1 MPGQAQTADMRT
13 HMLSSIVHMP
23 LTGWAGGLASSL
35 ARTWRADCNAQ
46 AWSGSGGRPHR
57 LHFLSERLDHKDGD
71 AVVASWDVVERYL
84 QGQRWVLGRGRGAR
98 EGQKQMALLQ
108 CGDREGTQSSSTL
121 CICRT

>member
-1 MPGQAQTADMRT
+1 
-13 HMLSSIVHMP
+13 MLSSIVHMP
-23 LTGWAGGLASSL
+23 LTGWAGRLASSL

-71 AVVASWDVVERYL
+71 TVVASWDVVERYL

-98 EGQKQMALLQ
+98 EGQKQMAFLQ
-108 CGDREGTQSSSTL
+108 CGDQEGTQSSSTL